1 MSDADDSHGSY
12 AGRAMASPEPA
23 RPAFNARMHH
33 GGKLSFRARV
43 QEDGVQ
49 AGDRLVVG
57 GQDPPPLEQLVPA
70 GFTDV
75 EIEIGPGKGAFVLA
89 ATASKPDTFLLGIEA
104 AHGYAELAAARL
116 LQAGRRNGLL
126 LVDNGKLFLQD
137 RVADGALAAV
147 HVYFPDPWPKRRHAG
162 RRFFTADVPAVLAR
176 VLRAD
181 GCCYVATD
189 NPAYA
194 GQIVRVLGSAAAFA
208 RDEAEEAR
216 VQQLGPGHA
225 FTPTNFERKYVEQGR
240 VIRRYAFRR
249 LPR

>member
-1 MSDADDSHGSY
+1 MSADGDGY
-12 AGRAMASPEPA
+12 DRRAMVSQQPQ
-23 RPAFNARMHH
+23 RPAFNARMHQ

-43 QEDGVQ
+43 QDGVGQ
-49 AGDRLVVG
+49 AGDRLVIG
-57 GQDPPPLEQLVPA
+57 GDDPPALDALVPA
-70 GFTDV
+70 GFAAV

-89 ATASKPDTFLLGIEA
+89 ATAAKPDTFLLGIEA

-116 LQAGRRNGLL
+116 LQAGRKNGLL

-176 VLRAD
+176 VLRPD
-181 GCCYVATD
+181 GFCYVATD

-194 GQIVRVLGSAAAFA
+194 GQIVRVLGASTTFA

-216 VQQLGPGHA
+216 VQQLGAGHA

-249 LPR
+249 LPS